1 MVALLINEVFS
12 LGILA
17 PGIFNRYFGGVFGK
31 HVAQFDGT
39 LRGHQVVRKG
49 ESHGTGAVVYLKL
62 RA

>member
-1 MVALLINEVFS
+1 MVALFINEIFS

-31 HVAQFDGT
+31 HVAQLDGT
-39 LRGHQVVRKG
+39 RRGHQVVREG
-49 ESHGTGAVVYLKL
+49 EGYGTGAVVYLKL